1 MSYQV
6 EHVRYTLEC
15 DACGR
20 TEKRDLDAA
29 EQEKGT
35 EGWGNVFID
44 PHRTR
49 FCCPD
54 CREKVAVILNHSALA
69 VEAARDAEEAACEHD
84 YQQTGFHRRCTKCKK
99 FQP

>member
-6 EHVRYTLEC
+6 EDVRYTLGC

-29 EQEKGT
+29 EREKGT
-35 EGWGNVFID
+35 KGWGNVFID
-44 PHRTR
+44 PARTR

-54 CREKVAVILNHSALA
+54 CREKVALILNHSELA
-69 VEAARDAEEAACEHD
+69 REAARDAAEAACNHD
-84 YQQTGFHRRCTKCKK
+84 YQQVGFLVRYTKCRA
-99 FQP
+99 FR